1 MAPLHTS
8 HCTNSKHHIWSTPT
22 EAPLIPPFCVRMGG
36 GEGVV
41 KGREDR
47 RRKKEGGTKRVEGG
61 APNAELGSKGE
72 GDFLFAV
79 ILYSTT
85 RLWQWQWLSLWLW
98 LCGSVAGR
106 QALSPCSAVRNCLI
120 PCLDASL
127 FLNKA
132 IGHWLLTKAWLSKP
146 KPNNNRYIS
155 GYKLQTVA

>member
-8 HCTNSKHHIWSTPT
+8 HCTNSKHHIGSTPT

-36 GEGVV
+36 GERVV

-79 ILYSTT
+79 ILYSTP
-85 RLWQWQWLSLWLW
+85 LLD
-98 LCGSVAGR
+98 CGSGSGSGCGCGCGCAAVWQAGR
-106 QALSPCSAVRNCLI
+106 LLVR
-120 PCLDASL
+120 AQL
-127 FLNKA
+127 F
-132 IGHWLLTKAWLSKP
+132 
-146 KPNNNRYIS
+146 
-155 GYKLQTVA
+155 VAA